1 MCRWYRYKSELIG
14 QKHNEINDFEE
25 KIGEKYVP
33 IIFIL

>member
-1 MCRWYRYKSELIG
+1 VYRWCRYKIELIG

-25 KIGEKYVP
+25 EIGKKYVP